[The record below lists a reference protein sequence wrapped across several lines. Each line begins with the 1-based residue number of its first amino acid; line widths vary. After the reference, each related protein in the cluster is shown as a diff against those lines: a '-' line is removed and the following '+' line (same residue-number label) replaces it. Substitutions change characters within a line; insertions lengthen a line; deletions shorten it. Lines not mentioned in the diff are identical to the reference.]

1 MAFQIDFTDTALRE
15 LAEFDIKTQR
25 RIRLKIDALAQNPY
39 PRGWE
44 RVQGKE
50 HRARIRVG
58 RIRVIYDIAKDARS
72 IIVRRVRPRDPAY
85 RGM

>member
-1 MAFQIDFTDTALRE
+1 MAFRIEFTDTALRE
-15 LAEFDIKTQR
+15 IAEFDIKMQR
-25 RIRLKIDALAQNPY
+25 RIRPKIDALAQNPF

-50 HRARIRVG
+50 HRARIRIG
-58 RIRVIYDIAKDARS
+58 RIRVIYDIDKDARS
-72 IIVRRVRPRDPAY
+72 IIVRRVRLRDTAY